1 MLLDTTTRFSRRG
14 LLTLLAAVAVLSAM
28 LAMVAPASAHAAAP
42 QNAGVTAAGWT
53 PHLALAGFKER
64 EHKNVD
70 GLTRDRMLE
79 NCAGGYLCVAVG
91 QGDGLHTV
99 YELWYCTE
107 RSLSNFIDAGEI
119 HNNQTGNATARL
131 LDGSHN
137 QRDQVNAQQQKDVDW
152 APIWY
157 LKPC

>member
-14 LLTLLAAVAVLSAM
+14 LPALLVAVAVLVAM
-28 LAMVAPASAHAAAP
+28 LTALAPAAAQATTP
-42 QNAGVTAAGWT
+42 QNTGFTAAGWT
-53 PHLALAGFKER
+53 PGLPLAGPKER
-64 EHKNVD
+64 VNRNVD

-91 QGDGLHTV
+91 QGDGLHTIF
-99 YELWYCTE
+99 ELWYCNE
-107 RSLSNFIDAGEI
+107 RSLTNFIDAGEI
-119 HNNQTGNATARL
+119 HNNQTGGAVAWL
-131 LDGSHN
+131 LGSSHN
-137 QRDQVNAQQQKDVDW
+137 QLDHVNAGVQKDVDW